1 MPHANLNVAFERWRE
16 ARHLPA
22 GLCFDNHPQGVSET
36 FPADEP
42 IPTEDHLAASLWWWR
57 RAREQ
62 EGQLVFQQQGNPHWH
77 GILYPLYLDYMERSA
92 YLYEFRARSE
102 NHRHWDFERP
112 WVFISQE
119 QRRFLSRLWP
129 QNNPPRS
136 WNQAEANNPAFVTMD
151 RFFNIGL
158 NDAELQRQFME
169 EIERQREELQIQRP
183 EQNSTSHR
191 QLSWRPV
198 ELLDIRHYKLRE
210 LDDSERSQLSKA
222 VKTYELAC
230 ANVDLEP

>member
-1 MPHANLNVAFERWRE
+1 MPLADLNAAFSFWRE
-16 ARHLPA
+16 QHRLSQ
-22 GLCFDNHPQGVSET
+22 GLCFDNHPEGVLQAFPPNEPKPSE
-36 FPADEP
+36 P
-42 IPTEDHLAASLWWWR
+42 HLAGGLWWWR

-62 EGQLVFQQQGNPHWH
+62 GGQQIFQQQHNPHWH

-102 NHRHWDFERP
+102 NHRQWDFERP

-151 RFFNIGL
+151 RSFNI
-158 NDAELQRQFME
+158 ELSDTELKRQFIE
-169 EIERQREELQIQRP
+169 QIERQREKLQIQRP